1 MIVRR
6 HRCSRP
12 PGDRSEYQQTSGVL
26 RTVSETKDVSFAL
39 PRCAPLAASS
49 VFPRRKRRHSRR
61 WRHALQQFP
70 PTQALRR
77 IATGSGPV
85 TELVG
90 TTLGSKDFLDQNH
103 FCWRTVAWGL
113 NCHRRSSIRVT
124 LGCPLFARNWLRQ
137 SAAISRNEIQ
147 KAASCRARYQGF
159 RPGGDAAV
167 PAAIRHYTWG

>member
-1 MIVRR
+1 MRAIVRNTVIHPVYCIQYR
-6 HRCSRP
+6 RP
-12 PGDRSEYQQTSGVL
+12 EGRLL
-26 RTVSETKDVSFAL
+26 RTTSLRAFGSIL
-39 PRCAPLAASS
+39 RI
-49 VFPRRKRRHSRR
+49 PRRNRRHSRR
-61 WRHALQQFP
+61 WRYALQQFP

-103 FCWRTVAWGL
+103 CCWRTVAWGL

-124 LGCPLFARNWLRQ
+124 LGCPLFARNWLRRC
-137 SAAISRNEIQ
+137 AAISRNEIQ
-147 KAASCRARYQGF
+147 KAVSCRARYQVF
-159 RPGGDAAV
+159 RAGGDAAV